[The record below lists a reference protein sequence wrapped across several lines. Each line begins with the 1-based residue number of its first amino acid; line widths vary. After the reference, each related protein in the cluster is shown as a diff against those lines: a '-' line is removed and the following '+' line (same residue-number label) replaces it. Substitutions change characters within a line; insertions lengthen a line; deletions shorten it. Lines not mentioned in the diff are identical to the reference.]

1 MTQSFDLPPLR
12 RRLAYQGARMG
23 EAAASVAPASPVA
36 PVVISQEQRGAE
48 VARLTRLEGRLRSEL
63 TEVLAALRRLER
75 SERHSQLTEEEASQ
89 LQTLRSEESRLHT
102 ELRTTSTDLRVA
114 RVGSG

>member
-1 MTQSFDLPPLR
+1 M
-12 RRLAYQGARMG
+12 
-23 EAAASVAPASPVA
+23 
-36 PVVISQEQRGAE
+36 
-48 VARLTRLEGRLRSEL
+48 
-63 TEVLAALRRLER
+63 LAALRRLEK

-89 LQTLRSEESRLHT
+89 LQALRSEESRLHT

>member
-1 MTQSFDLPPLR
+1 MSQSFDLPPLR
-12 RRLAYQGARMG
+12 RRLSYQGTHTGDTVGSAG
-23 EAAASVAPASPVA
+23 A
-36 PVVISQEQRGAE
+36 VVISQEQRGAE

-63 TEVLAALRRLER
+63 TEVLAALRRLEK

-89 LQTLRSEESRLHT
+89 LQALRSEESRLHT

>member
-12 RRLAYQGARMG
+12 RRLSYQGTRTGDTVGSAG
-23 EAAASVAPASPVA
+23 AVA
-36 PVVISQEQRGAE
+36 ISQEQRGAE

-63 TEVLAALRRLER
+63 TEVLAALRRLEK

-89 LQTLRSEESRLHT
+89 LQALRSEESRLHT